1 MSTELEL
8 RLEARI
14 EEAKPQRTY
23 VESWASCRHQY
34 LRLLAE
40 IGSARLDECKDC
52 GLVMG
57 IAR

>member
-23 VESWASCRHQY
+23 AENWSDCRHSEMRV
-34 LRLLAE
+34 LGE
-40 IGSARLDECKDC
+40 VGSARLDECKDC